1 MTTKQTENFLNKVIV
16 HMGRAWRVIGVG
28 AQRDGNTFCHL
39 ACTHEFR
46 VQKNGKVPLQIND
59 WIDTEVLRAARA

>member
-1 MTTKQTENFLNKVIV
+1 MTTKQTENFLDKVIV

-46 VQKNGKVPLQIND
+46 VQKNGKVPVQIND

>member
-1 MTTKQTENFLNKVIV
+1 MQPENFLNKAIV

-28 AQRDGNTFCHL
+28 SQRDGNTFCHL
-39 ACTHEFR
+39 ACAHEFR
-46 VQKNGKVPLQIND
+46 VQKNGKVPVQIND